1 MQKKY
6 LKQFERMNEL
16 KGTLQIKNIEKA
28 FVKQNNQSWCG
39 LACLSIL
46 CRYYVG
52 DMSQEKLVRISGT
65 NVSGTTLLGLYQAA
79 NTIGLEAEGL
89 EGNIEELSKLDN
101 PAILHFTLED
111 GLLHYV
117 VYFGKSG
124 DKFILADPAKGI
136 SYIDRGT
143 LDKLWKSKTLLSVKK
158 GENFKEVKDIS
169 KAKYEWLK
177 SLLKPDFQILSV
189 VLILNMV
196 VSVLGITLALFS
208 QKLVDDIL
216 PSKDFNR
223 LILGTAILTALL
235 LAKNFIGYLR
245 TILSARQIKEFSNR
259 IVGQFYSI
267 ILYLPKVFF
276 DSLKTGEVTARLND
290 ASRIQRTISYIFST
304 FIIDVL
310 TIIVVAVFL
319 FIYWWPTGLIT
330 IIGSLLFAY
339 VFLKNAKKI
348 IEGQK
353 GVMVNY
359 AQSES
364 YFFDSVQG
372 IDVIKSYGRENVFSS
387 SGKGIYSIFQN
398 SIFDLTILNNK
409 IGLWAQNIAVILII
423 SVISIGSYGVISDKI
438 TLGEL
443 MAIMAFSSTLLGSMS
458 SLMGAYFTYQEAKV
472 AYNRLYEFVSIEGEE
487 VTATT
492 DITSSGIE
500 KIMSDE
506 LLSVDSLEIKNA
518 SFRYIGRPLVLK
530 NLNFLAKKGE
540 TLAIVG
546 DIGCGKSTLLSLI
559 LRLYWLEAGDILA
572 NNKSISQFSLNQW
585 RSQVGLM
592 PQNIKLFNATLIENI
607 CLEATEENFKKA
619 IELCE
624 KLGMSEYFNSLPLSY
639 LTRVGEDGINL
650 SGGQRQLV
658 GLCRALFKNPSVL
671 LLDEPTNNMDRK
683 STSLLW
689 TIIEN
694 EKKNRI
700 CIIVT
705 HDDLLAQKADY
716 SVNL

>member
-1 MQKKY
+1 MP
-6 LKQFERMNEL
+6 
-16 KGTLQIKNIEKA
+16 
-28 FVKQNNQSWCG
+28 
-39 LACLSIL
+39 
-46 CRYYVG
+46 
-52 DMSQEKLVRISGT
+52 QEKLVKLSGT
-65 NVSGTTLLGLYQAA
+65 DVSGTTLLGLYQAA
-79 NTIGLEAEGL
+79 NTVGLEAEGL
-89 EGNIEELSKLDN
+89 EGNIEELSSLDN

-136 SYIDRGT
+136 SYLDYST
-143 LDKLWKSKTLLSVKK
+143 FDKLWKSKTLLSVKK
-158 GENFKEVKDIS
+158 GESFKEAKDIY

-177 SLLKPDFQILSV
+177 SLLKPDFQILSI
-189 VLILNMV
+189 VLILSIV

-223 LILGTAILTALL
+223 LILGTIILTALL
-235 LAKNFIGYLR
+235 LTKNFIGYLR

-259 IVGQFYSI
+259 IVGRFYST

-290 ASRIQRTISYIFST
+290 ASRIQRTISYIFGT

-387 SGKGIYSIFQN
+387 SGKGIYSVFQN

-443 MAIMAFSSTLLGSMS
+443 MAVMAFSSTLLGSMS
-458 SLMGAYFTYQEAKV
+458 SPG
-472 AYNRLYEFVSIEGEE
+472 
-487 VTATT
+487 
-492 DITSSGIE
+492 
-500 KIMSDE
+500 
-506 LLSVDSLEIKNA
+506 
-518 SFRYIGRPLVLK
+518 
-530 NLNFLAKKGE
+530 
-540 TLAIVG
+540 
-546 DIGCGKSTLLSLI
+546 LSLI
-559 LRLYWLEAGDILA
+559 LRY
-572 NNKSISQFSLNQW
+572 KSI
-585 RSQVGLM
+585 
-592 PQNIKLFNATLIENI
+592 I
-607 CLEATEENFKKA
+607 
-619 IELCE
+619 
-624 KLGMSEYFNSLPLSY
+624 
-639 LTRVGEDGINL
+639 
-650 SGGQRQLV
+650 
-658 GLCRALFKNPSVL
+658 
-671 LLDEPTNNMDRK
+671 
-683 STSLLW
+683 
-689 TIIEN
+689 
-694 EKKNRI
+694 
-700 CIIVT
+700 
-705 HDDLLAQKADY
+705 
-716 SVNL
+716 

>member
-1 MQKKY
+1 
-6 LKQFERMNEL
+6 MNEL
-16 KGTLQIKNIEKA
+16 KATLQIKNIEKA

-46 CRYYVG
+46 CRYYGG
-52 DMSQEKLVRISGT
+52 DIPQEKLVKISGT

-89 EGNIEELSKLDN
+89 EGNVEELSRLDN

-136 SYIDRGT
+136 SYIDYGT
-143 LDKLWKSKTLLSVKK
+143 LDKLWKSKTLLLVKK
-158 GENFKEVKDIS
+158 GESFKEVKDIS

-177 SLLKPDFQILSV
+177 KLLKPDFQILSV
-189 VLILNMV
+189 VLILSMV

-235 LAKNFIGYLR
+235 LAKNFISYLR

-290 ASRIQRTISYIFST
+290 ASRIQRTISYIFGT

-387 SGKGIYSIFQN
+387 SGKGIYSVFQN

-423 SVISIGSYGVISDKI
+423 SVISIGSYGVISEKI

-458 SLMGAYFTYQEAKV
+458 SLMSAYFTYQEAKV

-487 VTATT
+487 VAATT
-492 DITSSGIE
+492 
-500 KIMSDE
+500 E
-506 LLSVDSLEIKNA
+506 LFSVDSLEIKNA

-530 NLNFLAKKGE
+530 NINFLAKKGK

-559 LRLYWLEAGDILA
+559 LRLYWLETGDILA

-585 RSQVGLM
+585 RAQVGLM

-624 KLGMSEYFNSLPLSY
+624 KLGVSEYFNSLPLSY

-689 TIIEN
+689 KVIEN

>member
-1 MQKKY
+1 MQKNY

-16 KGTLQIKNIEKA
+16 KATLQIKNIEKA

-46 CRYYVG
+46 CRYYGG
-52 DMSQEKLVRISGT
+52 DIPQEKLVKISGT

-89 EGNIEELSKLDN
+89 EGNVEELSRLDN

-136 SYIDRGT
+136 SYIDYGT
-143 LDKLWKSKTLLSVKK
+143 LDKLWKSKTLLLVKK
-158 GENFKEVKDIS
+158 GESFKEVKDIS

-177 SLLKPDFQILSV
+177 KLLKPDFQILSV
-189 VLILNMV
+189 VLILSMV

-235 LAKNFIGYLR
+235 LAKNFISYLR

-290 ASRIQRTISYIFST
+290 ASRIQRTISYIFGT

-387 SGKGIYSIFQN
+387 SGKGIYSVFQN

-423 SVISIGSYGVISDKI
+423 SVISIGSYGVISEKI

-458 SLMGAYFTYQEAKV
+458 SLMSAYFTYQEAKV

-487 VTATT
+487 VAATT
-492 DITSSGIE
+492 
-500 KIMSDE
+500 E
-506 LLSVDSLEIKNA
+506 LFSVDSLEIKNA

-530 NLNFLAKKGE
+530 NINFLAKKGK

-559 LRLYWLEAGDILA
+559 LRLYWLETGDILA

-585 RSQVGLM
+585 RAQVGLM

-624 KLGMSEYFNSLPLSY
+624 KLGVSEYFNSLPLSY

-689 TIIEN
+689 KVIEN

>member
-1 MQKKY
+1 
-6 LKQFERMNEL
+6 MNEL
-16 KGTLQIKNIEKA
+16 NGTLKIKNIEKA

-46 CRYYVG
+46 CRYYGG
-52 DMSQEKLVRISGT
+52 DMPQEKLVKLSGT

-89 EGNIEELSKLDN
+89 EGNVEELSKLDN

-117 VYFGKSG
+117 VYFGKSV

-136 SYIDRGT
+136 SYIDYGT
-143 LDKLWKSKTLLSVKK
+143 LEKLWKSKTLLSVKK
-158 GENFKEVKDIS
+158 GESFKEVKDIS

-177 SLLKPDFQILSV
+177 SLLKPDFQILSI
-189 VLILNMV
+189 VLILSIV
-196 VSVLGITLALFS
+196 FSVLGITLALFS

-223 LILGTAILTALL
+223 LILGTIILTALL

-245 TILSARQIKEFSNR
+245 IILSARQIKEFSNR

-290 ASRIQRTISYIFST
+290 ASRIQRTISYIFGT

-387 SGKGIYSIFQN
+387 SGKGIYSVFQN

-487 VTATT
+487 ITATN
-492 DITSSGIE
+492 
-500 KIMSDE
+500 E
-506 LLSVDSLEIKNA
+506 LLSVYSLEIKNV
-518 SFRYIGRPLVLK
+518 SFRYVGRPLVLK
-530 NLNFLAKKGE
+530 NINFLAKKGE

-559 LRLYWLEAGDILA
+559 LRLYWLETGDILA

-585 RSQVGLM
+585 RAQIGLM
-592 PQNIKLFNATLIENI
+592 PQDIKLFNATLIENI
-607 CLEATEENFKKA
+607 SLEATEENFKKA
-619 IELCE
+619 IDLCE

-658 GLCRALFKNPSVL
+658 GLCRALFMNPSVL
-671 LLDEPTNNMDRK
+671 LLDEPTNNMDKK
-683 STSLLW
+683 SSSLFW
-689 TIIEN
+689 EIIEN
-694 EKKNRI
+694 EKKTRI

-705 HDDLLAQKADY
+705 HDNLLAQKADFC
-716 SVNL
+716 VNL

>member
-16 KGTLQIKNIEKA
+16 NGTLKIKNIEKA

-46 CRYYVG
+46 CRYYGG
-52 DMSQEKLVRISGT
+52 DMPQEKLVKLSGT

-89 EGNIEELSKLDN
+89 EGNVEELSKLDN

-117 VYFGKSG
+117 VYFGKSV

-136 SYIDRGT
+136 SYIDYGT
-143 LDKLWKSKTLLSVKK
+143 LEKLWKSKTLLSVKK
-158 GENFKEVKDIS
+158 GESFKEVKDIS

-177 SLLKPDFQILSV
+177 SLLKPDFQILSI
-189 VLILNMV
+189 VLILSIV

-223 LILGTAILTALL
+223 LILGTIILTALL

-245 TILSARQIKEFSNR
+245 IILSARQIKEFSNR

-290 ASRIQRTISYIFST
+290 ASRIQRTISYIFGT

-387 SGKGIYSIFQN
+387 SGKGIYSVFQN

-443 MAIMAFSSTLLGSMS
+443 MAVMAFSSTLLGSMS

-472 AYNRLYEFVSIEGEE
+472 AYNRLFEFISIEGEE
-487 VTATT
+487 ITATN
-492 DITSSGIE
+492 E
-500 KIMSDE
+500 P
-506 LLSVDSLEIKNA
+506 LSVYSLEIKDV
-518 SFRYIGRPLVLK
+518 SFRYVGRPLVL
-530 NLNFLAKKGE
+530 NNINFLAKKGE

-546 DIGCGKSTLLSLI
+546 DIGSGKSTLLSLI
-559 LRLYWLEAGDILA
+559 LRLYWLETGDILA
-572 NNKSISQFSLNQW
+572 NNKSISQFSLYQW
-585 RSQVGLM
+585 REQVGLM

-658 GLCRALFKNPSVL
+658 GLSRALFKNPSVL
-671 LLDEPTNNMDRK
+671 LLDEPTNNMDKK
-683 STSLLW
+683 SSSLFW
-689 TIIEN
+689 KIIEN

-705 HDDLLAQKADY
+705 HDDQLAQKADFC
-716 SVNL
+716 VNFNFSISGN

>member
-6 LKQFERMNEL
+6 LKQFERMSEL
-16 KGTLQIKNIEKA
+16 KGILQLKKVEKA

-39 LACLSIL
+39 LSCLSML
-46 CRYYVG
+46 CRYYGG
-52 DMSQEKLVRISGT
+52 DMPQEKLVKISGT

-136 SYIDRGT
+136 SYIDYGT

-158 GENFKEVKDIS
+158 GESFKEVKDIS

-189 VLILNMV
+189 VLILSIV

-290 ASRIQRTISYIFST
+290 ASRIQRTISYIFGT

-372 IDVIKSYGRENVFSS
+372 IDVIKSYGKERIFSNT
-387 SGKGIYSIFQN
+387 GKRIYSVFQN

-423 SVISIGSYGVISDKI
+423 SVISIGSYGVISERI
-438 TLGEL
+438 SLGVL
-443 MAIMAFSSTLLGSMS
+443 MAIMTFSGTLLGSMA

-472 AYNRLYEFVSIEGEE
+472 AYNRLYEFISIEGEE
-487 VTATT
+487 NAVDKVDTKHYT
-492 DITSSGIE
+492 DEFLSMDTL
-500 KIMSDE
+500 E
-506 LLSVDSLEIKNA
+506 LKNA
-518 SFRYIGRPLVLK
+518 SFRYVGRPLVLK
-530 NLNFLAKKGE
+530 NINFLAKKGE

-572 NNKSISQFSLNQW
+572 NDKSISQFSLTQW
-585 RSQVGLM
+585 RAQVGLM
-592 PQNIKLFNATLIENI
+592 PQDIKLFNATLIENI
-607 CLEATEENFKKA
+607 CLEATEENIKKA

-624 KLGMSEYFNSLPLSY
+624 KLGMSEYFNILPLSY

-658 GLCRALFKNPSVL
+658 GLCRALFKDPKVL
-671 LLDEPTNNMDRK
+671 LLDEPTNNMDK
-683 STSLLW
+683 KNTSLLW
-689 TIIEN
+689 EIIER
-694 EKKNRI
+694 EKRNRI

-705 HDDLLAQKADY
+705 HDELLAKKADCC
-716 SVNL
+716 VIL

>member
-6 LKQFERMNEL
+6 LKQFKRMNEL

-28 FVKQNNQSWCG
+28 FVKQSNQSWCG

-46 CRYYVG
+46 CRYYGG
-52 DMSQEKLVRISGT
+52 DISQEKLVKLSGT

-89 EGNIEELSKLDN
+89 EGNVEELSKLDN

-136 SYIDRGT
+136 SYIDYCT

-158 GENFKEVKDIS
+158 GESFKDAKDIN

-177 SLLKPDFQILSV
+177 SLLKPDFQILSI
-189 VLILNMV
+189 VLILSIV

-223 LILGTAILTALL
+223 LILGTIILTALL
-235 LAKNFIGYLR
+235 LAKNFISYLK
-245 TILSARQIKEFSNR
+245 IVLSARQLKEFSNR
-259 IVGQFYSI
+259 IVGQFYSV

-290 ASRIQRTISYIFST
+290 ASRIQRTISYIFGT

-310 TIIVVAVFL
+310 TIIVVAIFL

-364 YFFDSVQG
+364 YFFNSVQG

-387 SGKGIYSIFQN
+387 SGKGIYSVFQN

-487 VTATT
+487 ITATN
-492 DITSSGIE
+492 
-500 KIMSDE
+500 E
-506 LLSVDSLEIKNA
+506 LLSVYSLEIKNV
-518 SFRYIGRPLVLK
+518 SFRYVGRPLVLK
-530 NLNFLAKKGE
+530 NINFLAKKGE

-559 LRLYWLEAGDILA
+559 LRLYWLETGDILA

-585 RSQVGLM
+585 RAQIGLM
-592 PQNIKLFNATLIENI
+592 PQDIKLFNATLIENI
-607 CLEATEENFKKA
+607 SLEATEENFKKA
-619 IELCE
+619 IDLCE

-658 GLCRALFKNPSVL
+658 GLCRALFMNPSVL
-671 LLDEPTNNMDRK
+671 LLDEPTNNMDKK
-683 STSLLW
+683 SSSLFW
-689 TIIEN
+689 EIIEN
-694 EKKNRI
+694 EKKTRI

-705 HDDLLAQKADY
+705 HDNLLAQKADFC
-716 SVNL
+716 VNL

>member
-6 LKQFERMNEL
+6 LKQFKKMNEL
-16 KGTLQIKNIEKA
+16 KGTLQIKNIEKS

-46 CRYYVG
+46 CRYYGG
-52 DMSQEKLVRISGT
+52 DIPQEKLVKISGT

-89 EGNIEELSKLDN
+89 EGNVEELSKLDN

-111 GLLHYV
+111 GLMHYV
-117 VYFGKSG
+117 VYFGIYG

-136 SYIDRGT
+136 SYIDYGT

-158 GENFKEVKDIS
+158 GESFKEVKDIS

-177 SLLKPDFQILSV
+177 SLLKPNFKILSV
-189 VLILNMV
+189 VLILSIV

-216 PSKDFNR
+216 PSKDFIR
-223 LILGTAILTALL
+223 LILGIAILTALL

-290 ASRIQRTISYIFST
+290 ASRIQRTISYIFGT

-310 TIIVVAVFL
+310 TIIIVAVFL

-330 IIGSLLFAY
+330 IIGSLLFAS
-339 VFLKNAKKI
+339 VFLKNAKRI

-364 YFFDSVQG
+364 FFFDSVQG

-387 SGKGIYSIFQN
+387 SGKGIYTVFQN

-423 SVISIGSYGVISDKI
+423 SVISIGSYGVISEII

-458 SLMGAYFTYQEAKV
+458 SLMGAYFTYHEAKV

-492 DITSSGIE
+492 
-500 KIMSDE
+500 E
-506 LLSVDSLEIKNA
+506 LFSVDSLEIKNA
-518 SFRYIGRPLVLK
+518 SFRYVGRPLVLK
-530 NLNFLAKKGE
+530 NINFLANKGE

-559 LRLYWLEAGDILA
+559 LRLYCLENGDILA
-572 NNKSISQFSLNQW
+572 NNKSINQFSLNHW
-585 RSQVGLM
+585 RAKVGLM

-658 GLCRALFKNPSVL
+658 GLCRALYKNPSIL

-689 TIIEN
+689 KIIEE
-694 EKKNRI
+694 EKKSRI

-705 HDDLLAQKADY
+705 HDVLLAQKADY
-716 SVNL
+716 SVYI

>member
-6 LKQFERMNEL
+6 LKQFKRMNEL

-28 FVKQNNQSWCG
+28 FVKQSNQSWCG

-46 CRYYVG
+46 CRYYGG
-52 DMSQEKLVRISGT
+52 DISQEKLVKLSGT

-89 EGNIEELSKLDN
+89 EGNVEELSKLDN

-136 SYIDRGT
+136 SYIDYCT

-158 GENFKEVKDIS
+158 GESFKDAKDIN

-177 SLLKPDFQILSV
+177 SLLKPDFQILSI
-189 VLILNMV
+189 VLILSIV

-223 LILGTAILTALL
+223 LILGTIILTALL
-235 LAKNFIGYLR
+235 LAKNFISYLK
-245 TILSARQIKEFSNR
+245 IVLSARQLKEFSNR
-259 IVGQFYSI
+259 IVGQFYSV

-276 DSLKTGEVTARLND
+276 DSLKTGELTARLND
-290 ASRIQRTISYIFST
+290 ASRIQRTISYIFGT

-310 TIIVVAVFL
+310 TIIVVAIFL

-364 YFFDSVQG
+364 YFFNSVQG

-387 SGKGIYSIFQN
+387 SGKGIYSVFQN

-487 VTATT
+487 ITATN
-492 DITSSGIE
+492 
-500 KIMSDE
+500 E
-506 LLSVDSLEIKNA
+506 LLSVYSLEIKNV
-518 SFRYIGRPLVLK
+518 SFRYVGRPLVLK
-530 NLNFLAKKGE
+530 NINFLAKKGE

-559 LRLYWLEAGDILA
+559 LRLYWLETGDILA

-585 RSQVGLM
+585 RAQIGLM
-592 PQNIKLFNATLIENI
+592 PQDIKLFNATLIENI
-607 CLEATEENFKKA
+607 SLEATEENFKKA
-619 IELCE
+619 IDLCE

-658 GLCRALFKNPSVL
+658 GLCRALFMNPSVL
-671 LLDEPTNNMDRK
+671 LLDEPTNNMDKK
-683 STSLLW
+683 SSSLFW
-689 TIIEN
+689 EIIEN
-694 EKKNRI
+694 EKKTRI

-705 HDDLLAQKADY
+705 HDNLLAQKADFC
-716 SVNL
+716 VNL

>member
-1 MQKKY
+1 
-6 LKQFERMNEL
+6 MNEL

-46 CRYYVG
+46 CRYYGG
-52 DMSQEKLVRISGT
+52 DIPQEKLVKISGT
-65 NVSGTTLLGLYQAA
+65 NVSGTTLLGLHQAA

-101 PAILHFTLED
+101 PAILHFTLEN

-136 SYIDRGT
+136 SYIDYGT
-143 LDKLWKSKTLLSVKK
+143 LDKLWKSKTLLSVKR
-158 GENFKEVKDIS
+158 GESFKEVKDIN

-189 VLILNMV
+189 VLILSIV

-223 LILGTAILTALL
+223 LILGTVILTALL
-235 LAKNFIGYLR
+235 LAKNIIGYLR

-290 ASRIQRTISYIFST
+290 ASRIQRTISYIFGT

-339 VFLKNAKKI
+339 IFLKNAKKI

-387 SGKGIYSIFQN
+387 SGKGIYSVFQN

-423 SVISIGSYGVISDKI
+423 SVISIGSSGVISERI

-487 VTATT
+487 VAATT
-492 DITSSGIE
+492 
-500 KIMSDE
+500 E
-506 LLSVDSLEIKNA
+506 LFSVDSLEIKNA
-518 SFRYIGRPLVLK
+518 SFRYVGRPLVLK
-530 NLNFLAKKGE
+530 NINFLAKKGE

-559 LRLYWLEAGDILA
+559 LRLYWLETGDILA

-585 RSQVGLM
+585 RAQVGLM

-689 TIIEN
+689 RIIEN

-716 SVNL
+716 SVRF

>member
-6 LKQFERMNEL
+6 LKQFKRMNEL

-28 FVKQNNQSWCG
+28 FVKQSNQSWCG

-46 CRYYVG
+46 CRYYGG
-52 DMSQEKLVRISGT
+52 DISQEKLVKLSGT

-89 EGNIEELSKLDN
+89 EGNVEELSKLDN

-136 SYIDRGT
+136 SYIDYCT

-158 GENFKEVKDIS
+158 GESFKDAKDIN

-177 SLLKPDFQILSV
+177 SLLKPDFQILSI
-189 VLILNMV
+189 VLILSIV

-223 LILGTAILTALL
+223 LILGTIILTALL
-235 LAKNFIGYLR
+235 LAKNFISYLK
-245 TILSARQIKEFSNR
+245 IVLSARQLKEFSNR
-259 IVGQFYSI
+259 IVGQFYSV

-290 ASRIQRTISYIFST
+290 ASRIQRTISYIFGT

-310 TIIVVAVFL
+310 TIIVVAIFL

-364 YFFDSVQG
+364 YFFNSVQG

-387 SGKGIYSIFQN
+387 SGKGIYSVFQN

-487 VTATT
+487 ITATN
-492 DITSSGIE
+492 
-500 KIMSDE
+500 E
-506 LLSVDSLEIKNA
+506 LLSVYSLEIKNV
-518 SFRYIGRPLVLK
+518 SFRYVGRPLVLK
-530 NLNFLAKKGE
+530 NINFLAKKGE

-559 LRLYWLEAGDILA
+559 LRLYWLETGDILA

-585 RSQVGLM
+585 REQVGLM

-607 CLEATEENFKKA
+607 CLEATEENFKRA
-619 IELCE
+619 IDLCE
-624 KLGMSEYFNSLPLSY
+624 NLGMSEYFSSLPLSY

-658 GLCRALFKNPSVL
+658 GLCRALFMNPSVL
-671 LLDEPTNNMDRK
+671 LLDEPTNNMDKK
-683 STSLLW
+683 SSSLFW
-689 TIIEN
+689 EIIEN
-694 EKKNRI
+694 EKKTRI

-705 HDDLLAQKADY
+705 HDNLLAQKADFC
-716 SVNL
+716 VNL